1 VVENQALQFRF
12 EAFNFPNHPN
22 WGNPDNA
29 ITNASFGTITS
40 TRTNMREM
48 QVALKYTF

>member
-1 VVENQALQFRF
+1 LQFRF

-29 ITNASFGTITS
+29 ITNSSLGTITS